1 MNVKDR
7 YKAKQEAKE
16 EAYYKGME
24 APQTKM
30 ADTGNGFTQVQTN
43 TDKNEPVNAPVQN
56 NKQTTLQNYK
66 PVEQAQ
72 PKEAQAE
79 AQPKEQPAQQAQP
92 NEEVPEAQVPTEEAT
107 APEAQAEAGTE
118 SEPDANITGQVGEV
132 DEGMMDQ
139 VGINP
144 KNTEQENQKNTENII
159 NKITGNRNEDGTYK
173 PLSKWEYADGIQ
185 QFGILATIASIGLA
199 VLTRGAFPPVDFSMF
214 TGLNESYTNYVK
226 GIDNYNE
233 YIRQAQSE
241 NAYESERA
249 KGSIDDA
256 NKTAQ
261 LNAAGEDHR
270 KEVDANWQKFIDDN
284 RTLNANES
292 AKLNNTL
299 QIALNKELTANQI
312 ELLKANTDAQ
322 KAIMELMYY
331 QDIHKLSDTARAIL
345 EGKFTADEL
354 NKIAKFTKS
363 MEGMT
368 YFENFLKGLGAAT
381 NVVNA
386 GANLVNSTKPGIN
399 VNNNNNT
406 GSDAGTKE
414 FFKRMIKF

>member
-24 APQTKM
+24 VPQTKM
-30 ADTGNGFTQVQTN
+30 VDTGNGFTQVQTN

-72 PKEAQAE
+72 PKEEAKPEAAAE
-79 AQPKEQPAQQAQP
+79 AQT
-92 NEEVPEAQVPTEEAT
+92 QVPTEEAT
-107 APEAQAEAGTE
+107 APEVKPEAAADAQAEA
-118 SEPDANITGQVGEV
+118 EPDVKVEVPEV

-159 NKITGNRNEDGTYK
+159 NKITGNRNKDGTYK

-226 GIDNYNE
+226 GINNYNN

-241 NAYESERA
+241 NAYEAERA
-249 KGSIDDA
+249 KGSQEDA
-256 NKTAQ
+256 NKASQ
-261 LNAAGEDHR
+261 LNAAGEDHS
-270 KEVDANWQKFIDDN
+270 KEVDAKWAEHLKNVDAMNAQDKAKLDHELEVALQDVLTEGKIQEI
-284 RTLNANES
+284 NANAEVQKAVLELMYKQDVNRLS
-292 AKLNNTL
+292 DM
-299 QIALNKELTANQI
+299 ALAM
-312 ELLKANTDAQ
+312 LKANLT
-322 KAIMELMYY
+322 
-331 QDIHKLSDTARAIL
+331 SDEFNYL
-345 EGKFTADEL
+345 
-354 NKIAKFTKS
+354 AKFTKS
-363 MEGMT
+363 QEGMT
-368 YFENFLKGLGAAT
+368 YFENILKGIYAAT
-381 NVVNA
+381 NAVNA
-386 GANLVNSTKPGIN
+386 GANLINSAKPG
-399 VNNNNNT
+399 T